1 LNFCLEIPLVIA
13 IQSLERVAGI
23 QAIKPASLDL
33 IPQLSRHVCV
43 ELALPAFESLP
54 LIPSIWTTQFKR
66 EEIDLLGKSAPIFFV
81 SMSAVWTNLPLSIA
95 QLPATPSASPM
106 QSIESDTEPQAAN
119 RPLAGDAIGKRVS
132 GRMRK
137 TALLSAAAAAHRL
150 S

>member
-95 QLPATPSASPM
+95 QLPATPSASPCNPSRVIQNPRRQTGLWPEM
-106 QSIESDTEPQAAN
+106 QLGKESQA
-119 RPLAGDAIGKRVS
+119 G
-132 GRMRK
+132 
-137 TALLSAAAAAHRL
+137 
-150 S
+150 